1 MRKLLVLVF
10 VLLLVSACGGSTDP
24 SGGSE
29 TTGISTTES
38 VTESVTTESV
48 TESSELELAGGATF
62 NGTFATEPGVGPGA
76 ISFVLD
82 GEGKLIVSAII
93 DPALKEFACPTGVI
107 ISGGGISGTY
117 NPGIAIESGAF
128 DKGDWSGV
136 FDSST
141 EAHGTYSLQDSFD
154 CPYEVSWTATSG

>member
-1 MRKLLVLVF
+1 MLCNSSARRFNMRRFVVVLVF
-10 VLLLVSACGGSTDP
+10 VLLLVPACGGGNDSTGATDTAP
-24 SGGSE
+24 VAEPGGS
-29 TTGISTTES
+29 
-38 VTESVTTESV
+38 
-48 TESSELELAGGATF
+48 ELAGGATF

>member
-1 MRKLLVLVF
+1 VRRLLVLVLAVF
-10 VLLLVSACGGSTDP
+10 LVSACGGGDDST
-24 SGGSE
+24 GGSE
-29 TTGISTTES
+29 TTGASTTEP
-38 VTESVTTESV
+38 VTAPGEPA
-48 TESSELELAGGATF
+48 LAGGATF
-62 NGTFATEPGVGPGA
+62 GGTFATEPGVGPGE

-82 GEGKLIVSAII
+82 GEGKRIVSAII
-93 DPALKEFACPTGVI
+93 DPALDEFACPTGVI

-117 NPGIAIESGAF
+117 TPGIAIEGGSF

-154 CPYEVSWTATSG
+154 CPYEVAWTATSE

>member
-1 MRKLLVLVF
+1 LAFWYFAAQLPGGSMRKLLVLVF

-117 NPGIAIESGAF
+117 NPGIAKGTGVGSSIRPPRLTAPTAF
-128 DKGDWSGV
+128 RTP
-136 FDSST
+136 ST
-141 EAHGTYSLQDSFD
+141 ARTK
-154 CPYEVSWTATSG
+154 